1 MKKNRKGSLRAK
13 KLLQEI
19 GFDEITDLPMKLFV
33 SGLGATLIEEKLDN
47 SDGKIVRGK
56 SKTLIKVNSEI
67 PYESKKRFT
76 IAHEAGH
83 LLMHDKIEVHNE
95 NSKTLNWFKSTENQ
109 LKKGLQEW
117 EANDFASEL
126 LMPEQLFYAAA
137 KDKPF
142 TPDLVKS
149 LSERFKTSISS
160 ALSRWMSLN
169 IHPLLLVY
177 IHNGVVRNWDR
188 SSSWR
193 YKIKECTKIP
203 PPYDSVALEYINS
216 DYDFIYSGAE
226 KAQEI
231 SKSTWCELGKYDEDS
246 DFYEYCIPTK
256 QYKTI
261 ISVIWEK

>member
-1 MKKNRKGSLRAK
+1 MKNCKGSLRAK
-13 KLLQEI
+13 KLLEEI
-19 GFDEITDLPMKLFV
+19 GFDEITDLPMKLFI
-33 SGLGATLIEEKLDN
+33 SGLGATLVEEKLDN

-56 SKTLIKVNSEI
+56 FKTLIKVNSEI

-83 LLMHDKIEVHNE
+83 YLMHDKIEVHNE
-95 NSKTLNWFKSTENQ
+95 NSNTLNWFKNTENQ

-126 LMPEQLFYAAA
+126 LMPEHLFYAET
-137 KDKPF
+137 KGKPF
-142 TPDLVKS
+142 SPDLVKC

-160 ALSRWMSLN
+160 ALIRCVNLD
-169 IHPLLLVY
+169 IHPLMIVY
-177 IHNGVVRNWDR
+177 IHNGVVRNWDK

-193 YKIKECTKIP
+193 YRIKECTKIP
-203 PPYDSVALEYINS
+203 PPYDSVALEYVNAE
-216 DYDFIYSGAE
+216 YDFIYSGAE

-231 SKSTWCELGKYDEDS
+231 SKSTWCELGEYDEDS
-246 DFYEYCIPTK
+246 EFFEYCIPTK